1 MVGVRRFHRRAAS
14 RGSRGHLG
22 VELGSD
28 GSYMLAINRL
38 TRSSTDR
45 KGSLH
50 STVRCA

>member
-14 RGSRGHLG
+14 QGSREHIGA
-22 VELGSD
+22 ELRSD
-28 GSYMLAINRL
+28 RAYMLAISRL